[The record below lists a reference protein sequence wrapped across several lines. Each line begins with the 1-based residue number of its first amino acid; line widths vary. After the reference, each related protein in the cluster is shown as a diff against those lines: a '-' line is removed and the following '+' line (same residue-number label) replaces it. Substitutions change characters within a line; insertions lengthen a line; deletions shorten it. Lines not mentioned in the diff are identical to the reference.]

1 MHTDLQEVPSIN
13 MLSKFTVIQ
22 SILPD
27 VRLIFSD
34 GETVMIDFSSSK
46 GIFLEHSSNM
56 DETFPGPISY

>member
-13 MLSKFTVIQ
+13 MLSKLTVIQ
-22 SILPD
+22 SILPN

-46 GIFLEHSSNM
+46 GIFLKHSSNM
-56 DETFPGPISY
+56 DETFPGPISH